1 MNNNFINNDIIHT
14 ENVFSDLTNIINEK
28 SYSQVYLLTDNNCIE
43 KCFPKIKDALPNDIK
58 KNILQSGEENK
69 SIDSLKSIWDFLIE
83 NKADR
88 NSLLINLGGGIVTDI
103 GGFAASTF
111 KRGIE
116 FVNIPTTLLAQIDAS
131 VGGKTGINYNGLKN
145 EIGVINQAKKV
156 LICSDFLTTLDKDE
170 FLSGFAEMIKH
181 ALIFDKSHFEELKLF
196 YYNDFKNNRINEISN
211 LINKSVKIKAHFVEN
226 DVNDKGIRQTLNFG
240 HTFGHAFE
248 SFFYK
253 DKTKS
258 IKHGEAVAFGM
269 ICELY
274 LSMKKLSFPED
285 NLKSILKFINDVYG
299 SLIIPEEDFETI
311 YNYMLHDKKNIS
323 GEIKCVLL
331 KEIGNFKI
339 KNILNKEDI
348 FGALKFL
355 NYIQ

>member
-1 MNNNFINNDIIHT
+1 MNKTFTNNDIIHT
-14 ENVFSDLTNIINEK
+14 ENIISELQVILSENL
-28 SYSQVYLLTDNNCIE
+28 YSQIYLLTDNNCIE
-43 KCFPKIKDALPNDIK
+43 KCYPKIKAVFSNGLKIH
-58 KNILQSGEENK
+58 ILHSGEENK
-69 SIDSLKSIWDFLIE
+69 SIESLKLIWDFLIE

-88 NSLLINLGGGIVTDI
+88 NSLLINLGGGLVTDI

-111 KRGIE
+111 KRGID

-156 LICSDFLTTLDKDE
+156 LIHSDFLNTLEDDE

-196 YYNDFKNNRINEISN
+196 YYNDFKDRNTQNIST
-211 LINKSVKIKAHFVEN
+211 LVKKSVKIKEHFVEN

-248 SFFYK
+248 SLFYK
-253 DKTKS
+253 DITKS

-274 LSMKKLSFPED
+274 FSKKKLSFPEKD
-285 NLKSILKFINDVYG
+285 LKLISKYINDIYG
-299 SLIIPEEDFETI
+299 SLIILEENFETI

-331 KEIGNFKI
+331 KEIGNSEI
-339 KNILNKEDI
+339 NNVLNKEDV
-348 FGALKFL
+348 FEALKFL